1 MNIEARHPFR
11 ASCSIAAELLYV
23 PKAVKT
29 DGCFNQYTMVNIA
42 VGFDLTLK
50 KWFAAHF
57 NSDALFLN

>member
-11 ASCSIAAELLYV
+11 ASCSIAAEVLYV

-42 VGFDLTLK
+42 VGF
-50 KWFAAHF
+50 
-57 NSDALFLN
+57 